1 MAVYFTADTHFGHT
15 GILAHQPERVN
26 AFRCIEEM
34 DTQLIDQ
41 INSIVRPNDEL
52 WHLGDFCWKASR
64 AGHYRQR
71 LNVRKLHVCQGNHDP
86 KSLRN
91 HVSSLSDMVCSKF
104 SRGGETFKIH
114 LCHYPLLS
122 WRGLHYGSIHLYAH
136 SHGTYE
142 DKLDEIFPGRR
153 AMDVGVDALF
163 RLTGMWR
170 PICLDE
176 VIERLVKDEKLTL
189 SRADRLPGPF
199 ERATNE

>member
-1 MAVYFTADTHFGHT
+1 MIWFTADTHFGHT
-15 GILAHQPERVN
+15 GILTHQLERLN
-26 AFRCIEEM
+26 AFECVEEM

-41 INSIVRPNDEL
+41 INSLVRPNDEL

-71 LNVRKLHVCQGNHDP
+71 LNVRKLYMCQGNHDSN
-86 KSLRN
+86 SLRN
-91 HVSSLSDMVCSKF
+91 HVSGMKDMVCSKF
-104 SRGGETFKIH
+104 IYGDETFKIH
-114 LCHYPLLS
+114 MCHYPLLS
-122 WRGLHYGSIHLYAH
+122 WRALHYGSIHLYGH

-153 AMDVGVDALF
+153 AMDVGVDSLF

-176 VIERLVKDEKLTL
+176 VIYTLVRHEKLLLT
-189 SRADRLPGPF
+189 RADRLPGPF
-199 ERATNE
+199 ERVTNE